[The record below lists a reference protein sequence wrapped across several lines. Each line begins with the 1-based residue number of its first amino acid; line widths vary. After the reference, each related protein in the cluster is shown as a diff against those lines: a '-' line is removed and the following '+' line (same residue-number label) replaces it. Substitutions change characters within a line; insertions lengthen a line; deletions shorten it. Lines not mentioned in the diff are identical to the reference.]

1 MARRARHDSPARC
14 LFVALVL
21 AIVACAPAGP
31 GASSAPP
38 APAATAAATA
48 PPAATASPP
57 AASAAAS
64 AGGAGGASPASGTAG
79 LAPLPTTPVVSLKAG
94 VVPIAPFAPFFVG
107 RARGYFAEVGLD
119 VEIETAPS
127 VIDLLPAL
135 AQGQLQVGACTS
147 NLACLNFLNR
157 RTDIQIVAGLQA
169 AGRTEKSRDSV
180 GLVVR
185 QDIWDSGAIRG
196 AQDLPGR
203 TLYLIGGEGGTPH
216 AHVARWLRRNGVD
229 PRSIEIAPM
238 TFPDVFAAMQN
249 RGIEVGYQT
258 EPLLSGGIARGVHHL
273 LAGLEELDPAVQEL
287 FVMYWSGIDRLG
299 PLVGERFAVALL
311 RATREYLNAF
321 EYGVD
326 QDAVIEVLTQETPI
340 KDPAVYRQI
349 HYPWIDP
356 DGAFSRASLES
367 DAELFRDLGLIGP
380 VDLSQAFQDK
390 YRQAAVQRLGEYR
403 PPR

>member
-1 MARRARHDSPARC
+1 
-14 LFVALVL
+14 V
-21 AIVACAPAGP
+21 
-31 GASSAPP
+31 
-38 APAATAAATA
+38 
-48 PPAATASPP
+48 
-57 AASAAAS
+57 
-64 AGGAGGASPASGTAG
+64 
-79 LAPLPTTPVVSLKAG
+79 G

-107 RARGYFAEVGLD
+107 RARGHFAEMGLD
-119 VEIETAPS
+119 VETVPAPS

-185 QDIWDSGAIRG
+185 QDLWESGAIRG
-196 AQDLPGR
+196 AQDMPGR
-203 TLYLIGGEGGTPH
+203 TAYLIGGEGSTPH
-216 AHVARWLRRNGVD
+216 AHVARWLRRGGVD
-229 PRSIEIAPM
+229 PHSVEIAPM
-238 TFPDVFAAMQN
+238 SFPDVFAAMQN

-273 LAGLEELDPAVQEL
+273 LAGLEELNPTVQEL
-287 FVMYWSGIDRLG
+287 FVMYWTGIDRLG
-299 PLVGERFAVALL
+299 PQVGERFAVALL

-321 EYGVD
+321 EYGIN
-326 QDAVIEVLTQETPI
+326 QDAVIDVLTQETPI

-380 VDLSQAFQDK
+380 IDLSQAFEEK
-390 YRQAAVQRLGEYR
+390 YREAAVQRLGEYR
-403 PPR
+403 PPQ